1 MSNKIDDMAKFAKF
15 CKDMGFIYQSSEIY
29 GGINGFWDYG
39 PLGVELKKNI
49 KEAWWQDMVRNP
61 PPGPDGQEI
70 RMVGLDCA
78 IIMNPKVWVA
88 SGHVGGFSDPMVD
101 CLKCRKR
108 FRADKLKVIRITTV
122 VAANKE
128 QANNPKRTVVARA
141 VEADDRE
148 AIQKALDRI
157 TVQDEKAHKSQLKA
171 TIVTAFGAQGFE
183 PGSPQV
189 IEALKN
195 SSINVSGEAFDFT
208 TYPRDQEITCPEPNC
223 GGTLT
228 EPRAFNL
235 MNETYTGAVQSE
247 ENKAYLRPETAQGI
261 FVNYKNVLDS
271 TRLKLP
277 FGIAQVGKAF
287 RNEINPRNY
296 TFRSREFEQ
305 MEIEFF
311 CPPSESR
318 KWYEYWR
325 ELRKNWYSTLGINST
340 NLIPREQGQEELAHY
355 SVGTTD
361 IEYMF
366 PFSDEPQE
374 LEGVAHRG
382 DFDLKAHAKHSGKD
396 LGYFDEEG
404 WNALLQA
411 RLTPFKDDKNRL
423 PEEVKLREEQK
434 KQLEKD
440 EKPKF
445 SFVPHVIEPSAG
457 ADRFTLA
464 VLCEAYH
471 PEDVVKD
478 ASGKEE
484 KRCVMKFH
492 PRLAPVKAAI
502 FPLVNKGGMDDAARE
517 LYRSLKPYFNVVYDQ
532 SGAIGRRYRR
542 QDEAGTPFCITV
554 DGDTMKDG
562 TVTIRDRDTLKQER
576 IPKGE
581 VRARIE
587 AALRG

>member
-1 MSNKIDDMAKFAKF
+1 MAKFAKF

-70 RMVGLDCA
+70 RMVGLDCS

-88 SGHVGGFSDPMVD
+88 SGHVGAFADPTR
-101 CLKCRKR
+101 KCSKCGK
-108 FRADKLKVIRITTV
+108 FTRADHLWPILAECEWMNSLIQEFTPVTGAIDTPRLMKWAKGKGARLAPNLALVRNPEVTLTWLAARVNDQPGNPPSLKELTQHIAT
-122 VAANKE
+122 E
-128 QANNPKRTVVARA
+128 QLNATG
-141 VEADDRE
+141 
-148 AIQKALDRI
+148 L
-157 TVQDEKAHKSQLKA
+157 QDPCPAC
-171 TIVTAFGAQGFE
+171 GA
-183 PGSPQV
+183 P
-189 IEALKN
+189 L
-195 SSINVSGEAFDFT
+195 GEAKQVSLMF
-208 TYPRDQEITCPEPNC
+208 ESHAGLEK
-223 GGTLT
+223 T
-228 EPRAFNL
+228 ED
-235 MNETYTGAVQSE
+235 TKV
-247 ENKAYLRPETAQGI
+247 YLRPETAQGI
-261 FVNYKNVLDS
+261 FANYRNVLDS

-277 FGIAQVGKAF
+277 FGIAQTGKAF
-287 RNEINPRNY
+287 RNEVTPRNY

-311 CPPSESR
+311 CHPDESM

-325 ELRKNWYSTLGINST
+325 NLRQQWYVCMGLSSS
-340 NLIPREQGQEELAHY
+340 NLIPREQSQEELAFY
-355 SVGTTD
+355 SKGTTD

-382 DFDLKAHAKHSGKD
+382 DYDLTQHAKHSGKD
-396 LGYFDEEG
+396 LRYFDEEG
-404 WNALLQA
+404 WNNLLQA
-411 RLTPFKDDKNRL
+411 RLTPFKDDKNRT
-423 PEEVKLREEQK
+423 PEETKLREEQK

-471 PEDVVKD
+471 PDDIVKD
-478 ASGKEE
+478 ANGKEE

-502 FPLVNKGGMDDAARE
+502 FPLVNKDGMDDVARE
-517 LYRSLKPYFNVVYDQ
+517 LYRELKPFFNVVYDQ

-554 DGDTMKDG
+554 DGDTIKDG

-576 IPKGE
+576 IPKSE
-581 VRARIE
+581 VKARIE